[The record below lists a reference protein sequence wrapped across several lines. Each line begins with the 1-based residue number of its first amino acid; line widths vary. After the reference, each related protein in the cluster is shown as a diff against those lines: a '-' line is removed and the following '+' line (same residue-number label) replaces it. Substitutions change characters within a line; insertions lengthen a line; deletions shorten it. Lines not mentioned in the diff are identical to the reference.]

1 MTMQHFDLDA
11 LATFVEIV
19 TTGSFTEAG
28 QRVGKTQAAVSAS
41 ISRLEKRLGQ
51 RLLNRTARTVSL
63 TPVGNVLYQRSRT
76 LLALE
81 QETIE
86 ALGGLGTRKH
96 VRLGM
101 PDDYIGLFGVSVMEH
116 FSTRHRDIA
125 VEVVCEFSHDLEPLV
140 ERGDIDL
147 AIVTRG
153 QGGKQG
159 DLLKHEKLI
168 WCASVNARPEQ
179 ETELPLALFPENC
192 RARPRILKALDD
204 CGRAWKIVWASSHMQ
219 SVQSAVMMGFG
230 VTALPQSAL
239 TFEHR
244 ALGEAEG
251 LPSLPELELALITA
265 PDISLAGRKLA
276 AFLRS
281 EFHQAQSEENLLLA

>member
-1 MTMQHFDLDA
+1 MQHFDLDA

-19 TTGSFTEAG
+19 ATGSFTEAG

-63 TPVGNVLYQRSRT
+63 TPLGKVLYERSRT

-140 ERGDIDL
+140 ARGDIDL

-159 DLLKHEKLI
+159 ELLKREKLI
-168 WCASVNARPEQ
+168 WCASVHARPEQ

-192 RARPRILKALDD
+192 RARPHILKALDD

-244 ALGEAEG
+244 ALGEVEG
-251 LPSLPELELALITA
+251 LPPLPDLELALIAA